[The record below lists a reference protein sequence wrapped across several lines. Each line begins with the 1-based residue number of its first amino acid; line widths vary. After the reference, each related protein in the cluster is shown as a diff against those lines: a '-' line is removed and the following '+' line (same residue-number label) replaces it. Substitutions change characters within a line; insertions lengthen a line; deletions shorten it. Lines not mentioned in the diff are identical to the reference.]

1 MWRFED
7 PWWLLLGLV
16 IPLLALIYWLQ
27 NRRKVRSGTLVYSN
41 LGPVKGIRNG
51 GRYRHAMFALRSAAL
66 ALLIV
71 AMARPQAGQ
80 VEQEITTEGIDI
92 VLTLD
97 ISSSMLAE
105 DFKPHNRLEAAKV
118 VASDF
123 IKGRTSDRIGL
134 VVFAA
139 KSFTQCPLTL
149 DYGILLDF
157 IRQVEIGMIEDGTAI
172 GMAIATAASRL
183 KDSKAE
189 SKVIILLT
197 DGENNRGQ
205 LDPITA
211 AKVAKAFGIRIYTV
225 GMGRK
230 GEALYPV
237 DHPIFGR
244 QYRRVPVKI
253 DEKMLKEIA
262 RLTDGKYFRA
272 TDKSSLDNIFK
283 EIDQLEKT
291 KIEVEEYTR
300 YEELFPR
307 FLLAGLGLVFLEI
320 VVSNTRFRKIP

>member
-41 LGPVKGIRNG
+41 LGAVKGIRNG

-123 IKGRTSDRIGL
+123 IRGRTSDRIGL